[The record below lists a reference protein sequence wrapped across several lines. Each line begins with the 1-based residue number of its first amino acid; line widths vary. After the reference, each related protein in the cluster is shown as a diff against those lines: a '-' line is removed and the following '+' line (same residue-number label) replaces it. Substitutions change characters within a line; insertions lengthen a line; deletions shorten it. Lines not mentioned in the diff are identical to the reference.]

1 MDPKIKGELID
12 EIQQLNIG
20 KKEDFLAIVVFHF
33 SSFRIAGVNIES
45 NIAGD
50 ITVDDAGMTIN
61 DVGLANNMVYEF
73 LHRDMRFS
81 AAYILG
87 NPLVFTLEGITLQVF
102 TRNNQPF
109 TIPCTLTLNFGN
121 LDQANAFGR
130 QLIDVGYTQ
139 V

>member
-87 NPLVFTLEGITLQVF
+87 NPLVFTLEGITLQGIHQKQSAIHHSLHSHF
-102 TRNNQPF
+102 EFWQ
-109 TIPCTLTLNFGN
+109 FGP
-121 LDQANAFGR
+121 G
-130 QLIDVGYTQ
+130 
-139 V
+139 